1 MILSSFGGSN
11 PSFHSRSSLP
21 NLTVIE
27 YHYHI
32 PRLTL
37 DIFLFPVAAQDI
49 FLCPTTHGDSA
60 ESIHR
65 IPTMGSSPSFFLHSL
80 TVQNSHP
87 GPKPIS
93 PTYGLT
99 TRLSPD
105 PVTITQSNIH
115 FFGRSIYPRPDL
127 AHTHTLTSAAPT
139 TLKLTHSP
147 GRQGKYIM

>member
-1 MILSSFGGSN
+1 MIQ
-11 PSFHSRSSLP
+11 
-21 NLTVIE
+21 

-32 PRLTL
+32 PGLTL
-37 DIFLFPVAAQDI
+37 DIFPFPVAAQNI
-49 FLCPTTHGDSA
+49 FLCPTTHWDSA
-60 ESIHR
+60 ESLHR

-80 TVQNSHP
+80 TVQNSYP
-87 GPKPIS
+87 GPRPIS

-105 PVTITQSNIH
+105 AVTITQSNIH
-115 FFGRSIYPRPDL
+115 LFGRSIYPRPGL
-127 AHTHTLTSAAPT
+127 AYTHTLTSAAPS